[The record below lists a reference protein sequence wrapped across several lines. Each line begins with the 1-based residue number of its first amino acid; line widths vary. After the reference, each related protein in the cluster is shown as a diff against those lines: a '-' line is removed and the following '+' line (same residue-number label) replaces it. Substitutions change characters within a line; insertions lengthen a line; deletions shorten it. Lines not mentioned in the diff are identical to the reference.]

1 MQQSLLGATINQQ
14 KCVDLTLNDSVRT
27 AVIDVKD
34 DKFWKCIDLLLHAD
48 FPALRLLHY
57 FDKNK
62 PAKEINFFL
71 SHRTSAAI
79 KKLEVLLND
88 KILFG
93 SLKSD
98 LNLNQEGNLVL
109 VLWGGD
115 DNSDDEDIVFQDKTL
130 PSERKVRIRTVVS
143 KSLHPHGTNTL

>member
-1 MQQSLLGATINQQ
+1 MQQSLLGTTINQQ

-34 DKFWKCIDLLLHAD
+34 DKFWKCIDLLLRAD

-79 KKLEVLLND
+79 KKLEILFYD

-130 PSERKVRIRTVVS
+130 PSERKVRIRTVVT
-143 KSLHPHGTNTL
+143 KTPPPTWN